1 VEKMARTEIRFA
13 GFGGQGIGLMGR
25 LVGEAVG
32 LHEEGKNSVM
42 TQSYGPESRG
52 GASSTDVVIDTEDI
66 DYPKAT
72 ELDVF
77 VVLSEEAYHKY
88 IPKLKKGG
96 ILFVE
101 EDLVTIDE
109 QAKKAKKILKIP
121 ATQIAQTLGS
131 RLYANIAMLGFVCA
145 NTTNLFSEEAML
157 KVMKTKI
164 KARFVEKNLEAF
176 KLGKEY
182 KSKD

>member
-1 VEKMARTEIRFA
+1 MSRVEIRFA

-25 LVGEAVG
+25 LVGEAVS
-32 LHEEGKNSVM
+32 LLEEGKNSVM

-52 GASSTDVVIDTEDI
+52 GASSTDVVIDEGEI

-72 ELDVF
+72 ELDYF

-88 IPKLKKGG
+88 IPKLKEGG

-101 EDLVTIDE
+101 EDLVTLDE
-109 QAKKAKKILKIP
+109 HAKKAKKIFKIP
-121 ATQIAQTLGS
+121 ATKIAETLGS

-145 NTTNLFSEEAML
+145 NTTDIFSEEAMITI
-157 KVMKTKI
+157 MKEKI
-164 KARFVEKNLEAF
+164 KARFVEKNLVAF
-176 KLGKEY
+176 QKGMEY
-182 KSKD
+182 KSDS

>member
-1 VEKMARTEIRFA
+1 MSRVEIRFA

-25 LVGEAVG
+25 LVGEAVS
-32 LHEEGKNSVM
+32 LLEEGKNSVL

-52 GASSTDVVIDTEDI
+52 GASSTDVVIDEGEI

-72 ELDVF
+72 ELDYF

-88 IPKLKKGG
+88 IPKLKEGG

-109 QAKKAKKILKIP
+109 NAKKAKKIFKIP
-121 ATQIAQTLGS
+121 ATKIAESLGS

-145 NTTNLFSEEAML
+145 NTTDIFSEVSML
-157 KVMKTKI
+157 TIMKEKI
-164 KARFVEKNLEAF
+164 KARFVEKNLIAF
-176 KLGKEY
+176 QKGMEY
-182 KSKD
+182 KSNS

>member
-1 VEKMARTEIRFA
+1 MARTEIRFA

-25 LVGEAVG
+25 LVGEATG
-32 LHEEGKNSVM
+32 LHEKGKNSVM

-52 GASSTDVVIDTEDI
+52 GASSTDVVVDTEEI
-66 DYPKAT
+66 AYIKAT
-72 ELDVF
+72 ELDYF
-77 VVLSEEAYHKY
+77 VVMSEEAYHKY

-101 EDLVTIDE
+101 ENLVELDE
-109 QAKKAKKILKIP
+109 QAKSAKKILKIP
-121 ATQIAQTLGS
+121 ATKIAETLGS
-131 RLYANIAMLGFVCA
+131 RIYANIVMLGFVCA
-145 NTTNLFSEEAML
+145 NTTDLFSEEAII

-164 KARFVEKNLEAF
+164 KTRFVEKNLEAF

-182 KSKD
+182 KPKD

>member
-1 VEKMARTEIRFA
+1 MSRVEIRFA

-25 LVGEAVG
+25 LVGEAVS
-32 LHEEGKNSVM
+32 LLEEGKNSVM

-52 GASSTDVVIDTEDI
+52 GASSTDVVIDEGEI

-72 ELDVF
+72 ELDYF

-88 IPKLKKGG
+88 IPKLKEGG

-109 QAKKAKKILKIP
+109 NAKRAKKIFKIP
-121 ATQIAQTLGS
+121 ATKIAETLGS

-145 NTTNLFSEEAML
+145 NTTDIFSEEAMI
-157 KVMKTKI
+157 KIMKEKI
-164 KARFVEKNLEAF
+164 KARFVEKNLIAF
-176 KLGKEY
+176 QKGMEY
-182 KSKD
+182 KSDS

>member
-1 VEKMARTEIRFA
+1 MSRVEVRFA

-25 LVGEAVG
+25 LVGEAVA
-32 LHEEGKNSVM
+32 LYEENKNSVM

-52 GASSTDVVIDTEDI
+52 GASSSDVVISEGEI

-72 ELDVF
+72 ELDYF

-101 EDLVTIDE
+101 KDLVRLDE
-109 QAKKAKKILKIP
+109 QADKAKHIYKIP
-121 ATQIAQTLGS
+121 ATKIAESLGS
-131 RLYANIAMLGFVCA
+131 KIFSNIAMLGHVCA
-145 NTTNLFSEEAML
+145 NSKDIVSEEAL
-157 KVMKTKI
+157 IKVMKAKI
-164 KARFVEKNLEAF
+164 KARYVEKNLIAF
-176 KLGKEY
+176 QKGKEY
-182 KSKD
+182 KDEG